1 MTRYRTQNPP
11 GHSGARQKREPGI
24 QGILA
29 KVSVSLWDSGSSASR
44 GPGMTV

>member
-29 KVSVSLWDSGSSASR
+29 KVSVSLWIP
-44 GPGMTV
+44 GPALRAVPE